1 MPALTESQL
10 EDAKRYQ
17 YAFLRHIPY
26 VTTMIQGGASVI
38 DCADEICRKEGWCF
52 VTDKEMKFLE
62 YLMEFVIK

>member
-26 VTTMIQGGASVI
+26 VTTMIQDGATI
-38 DCADEICRKEGWCF
+38 MNCADEICRRNGWCF
-52 VTDKEMKFLE
+52 LNDKEYKILE
-62 YLMEFVIK
+62 NLMEFINK

>member
-1 MPALTESQL
+1 MQALTAPQIQ
-10 EDAKRYQ
+10 DAKTYQ
-17 YAFLRHIPY
+17 YKFLRHIPY
-26 VTTMIQGGASVI
+26 IVTMIQGGASVI